1 MSVGADAVT
10 DRLPTQSGHRGLR
23 LPRAGKILIRTASGG
38 AVPLVVPAL
47 ILALWWVAADRHWMS
62 EQVLP
67 TPALVWETA
76 RELFADHLWEN
87 LWISIQRLLLGLAAG
102 VTAGAVLGVLMGA
115 SRRAESILYPTFL
128 ALVQVPTLAWIPLLI
143 MLLGLGEA
151 LKVAVIVK
159 AVITPVAIHT
169 HVGVR
174 DTDAKLLE
182 AARVLRLPPWR
193 RFAVLTLPAALPAF
207 MTGLRLGLA
216 QSWTS
221 LLAVELLASAEG
233 IGFLMVW
240 GRQLFQLDVVF
251 VCIAVIGVVGLA
263 MDWGFHRIDGHVVRW
278 PRPAVGA
285 HHSSSRTADGVS
297 GAGAWPLILPA
308 VLLGLW
314 WAATAGRWVDPNFV
328 PGPREVFTA
337 LRDGLADGSLPSSL
351 AISLKRSACG
361 LLIGTSLGF
370 LSGLALGL
378 FRPCERLFGG
388 TLAVL
393 RLVAIFAW
401 LPLLTAWVGLGEES
415 KVAFIAIA
423 CFFPMQ
429 VTTQRGVAGLSPQ
442 LAETARVLR
451 LGWGERLRSFILPGS
466 APAVFAGFR
475 LALVYAWVGT
485 VGAEYFMASG
495 GGIGSL
501 MIAAQQVF
509 RMDMVLC
516 GMLLIGLVA
525 AAIAWAGTRIESL
538 STRWRSA

>member
-1 MSVGADAVT
+1 MSVGADAAT
-10 DRLPTQSGHRGLR
+10 DRLPARFGGRRHR
-23 LPRAGKILIRTASGG
+23 LPRGWTLLARALLGG
-38 AVPLVVPAL
+38 AVPFVVPVL
-47 ILALWWVAADRHWMS
+47 LLALWMVAADRHWMS

-67 TPALVWETA
+67 APALVWETA
-76 RELFADHLWEN
+76 RDLSADHLWEN
-87 LWISIQRLLLGLAAG
+87 LRISIHRLLLGLAAG
-102 VTAGAVLGVLMGA
+102 VAAGAVLGVLMGS

-151 LKVAVIVK
+151 LKIAVIVK
-159 AVITPVAIHT
+159 AVVTPVAIHT

-182 AARVLRLPPWR
+182 AARALRLPPWR
-193 RFAVLTLPAALPAF
+193 RFGMLTLPAALPAC
-207 MTGLRLGLA
+207 MTGLRLGLGQA
-216 QSWTS
+216 WTS

-251 VCIAVIGVVGLA
+251 VCIAVIGAVGLA
-263 MDWGFHRIDGHVVRW
+263 MDWGFHRIDGRVVRW

-285 HHSSSRTADGVS
+285 HHSSGRTAPGRS

-314 WAATAGRWVDPNFV
+314 WAATAWRWVDPNFF
-328 PGPREVFTA
+328 PGPPEVSAA

-361 LLIGTSLGF
+361 LLIGASLGF
-370 LSGLALGL
+370 LAGLALGL

-388 TLAVL
+388 TLTVL

-401 LPLLTAWVGLGEES
+401 LPLLTAWVGLGEEA

-429 VTTQRGVAGLSPQ
+429 VATQRGVAGLSPQ
-442 LAETARVLR
+442 LGETARVLR
-451 LGWGERLRSFILPGS
+451 LGWGERLRSFILPGA
-466 APAVFAGFR
+466 APSVFAGLR

-495 GGIGSL
+495 GGIGSR

-509 RMDMVLC
+509 RMDVVLC
-516 GMLLIGLVA
+516 GMLMIGLVA
-525 AAIAWAGTRIESL
+525 AAIAWAGTRIETL